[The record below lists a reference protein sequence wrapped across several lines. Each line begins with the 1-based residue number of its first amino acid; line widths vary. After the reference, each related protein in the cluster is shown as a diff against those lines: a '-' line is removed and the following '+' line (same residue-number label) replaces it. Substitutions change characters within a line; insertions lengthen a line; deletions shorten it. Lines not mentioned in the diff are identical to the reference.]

1 MNQPTLVTLGRAC
14 LTLALLLSLK
24 AAAAAQDLS
33 ALRPQGL
40 DAYEAEA
47 ADSVEVTLDA
57 RILQT
62 AAKAIPDKE
71 PDARAVKALLA
82 GLKGVYVRAFRFDRE
97 GAYRVTEVEA
107 LRARFQSPEW
117 SRVVGVRSRRYGDNV
132 DVFVSAS
139 GAQLTGLGV
148 VIAAPKELVYV
159 QVSGPVD
166 LERLRDIEG
175 RFRVPRLE
183 LYREGKE

>member
-1 MNQPTLVTLGRAC
+1 MNRPTLLMLWRAC

-24 AAAAAQDLS
+24 AAAAAQDVS
-33 ALRPQGL
+33 PLRPPGL
-40 DAYEAEA
+40 DAYEASA
-47 ADSVEVTLDA
+47 SDSVEVTLDA
-57 RILQT
+57 RIIQT
-62 AAKAIPDKE
+62 AAKALSDKE
-71 PDARAVKALLA
+71 PDERAVKLLLA
-82 GLKGVYVRAFRFDRE
+82 GLKGVYVRAFQFERE
-97 GAYRVTEVEA
+97 AAYRDADVEA
-107 LRARFQSPEW
+107 LRARFRSPEW

-139 GAQLTGLGV
+139 GAQLNGLAV

-159 QVSGPVD
+159 QVSGPID

-175 RFRVPRLE
+175 RFRFPKLE

>member
-1 MNQPTLVTLGRAC
+1 MKRPTLATLRRAC
-14 LTLALLLSLK
+14 LTLALLLSLNT
-24 AAAAAQDLS
+24 AARAQDLS
-33 ALRPQGL
+33 ALRPPGL
-40 DAYEAEA
+40 DAYEADA
-47 ADSVEVTLDA
+47 TDSVEVTLDA

-71 PDARAVKALLA
+71 PDERAYKALLA
-82 GLKGVYVRAFRFDRE
+82 GLKGVYVRAFRFERE
-97 GAYRVTEVEA
+97 GAYRAADVDA
-107 LRARFQSPEW
+107 LRARFRSPEW

-139 GAQLTGLGV
+139 GAQLNGLGV
-148 VIAAPKELVYV
+148 VVASPKELVYV
-159 QVSGPVD
+159 QISGPVD

>member
-1 MNQPTLVTLGRAC
+1 MNQPTLVTLRRAC
-14 LTLALLLSLK
+14 LTLALLISLNT
-24 AAAAAQDLS
+24 AAAAQDIDS
-33 ALRPQGL
+33 LRPPGL
-40 DAYEAEA
+40 DAYEASA
-47 ADSVEVTLDA
+47 TDSVEVTLDA

-62 AAKAIPDKE
+62 AAKAMPDKE

-82 GLKGVYVRAFRFDRE
+82 GLKGVYVRAFTFERE
-97 GAYRVTEVEA
+97 GAYRVADVEA
-107 LRARFQSPEW
+107 LRARFRSPEW

-148 VIAAPKELVYV
+148 VIASPKELVYV
-159 QVSGPVD
+159 QVSGPFD
-166 LERLRDIEG
+166 LERLRDLEG
-175 RFRVPRLE
+175 RFRVPKLE

>member
-1 MNQPTLVTLGRAC
+1 MNQPTLVTLRRAC
-14 LTLALLLSLK
+14 IALALLLSVNT
-24 AAAAAQDLS
+24 AAAAQDVN
-33 ALRPQGL
+33 ALRPPGL

-47 ADSVEVTLDA
+47 TDSVEVTLDA

-62 AAKAIPDKE
+62 AANAMPDRE
-71 PDARAVKALLA
+71 PDERAVKALLE
-82 GLKGVYVRAFRFDRE
+82 GLKGVYVRAFKFERE
-97 GAYRVTEVEA
+97 GAYRAADVDA

-117 SRVVGVRSRRYGDNV
+117 SRVVGVRSRRYGGNV

-139 GAQLTGLGV
+139 GSQLNGLGV
-148 VIAAPKELVYV
+148 VIASPRELVYV

-166 LERLRDIEG
+166 LERLRDLEG

-183 LYREGKE
+183 LYMEGKE

>member
-1 MNQPTLVTLGRAC
+1 MNQHTPVTRGRAC
-14 LTLALLLSLK
+14 IALALLFSLN
-24 AAAAAQDLS
+24 AAAPAQDLG
-33 ALRPQGL
+33 ALRPPGL

-47 ADSVEVTLDA
+47 TDSVEVTLDA

-71 PDARAVKALLA
+71 PDERAVKALLA
-82 GLKGVYVRAFRFDRE
+82 GLKGVYVHAFQFDRE
-97 GAYRVTEVEA
+97 GAYRAADVDA

-139 GAQLTGLGV
+139 GAQLNGLAV
-148 VIAAPKELVYV
+148 IIAAPKELVYV

-175 RFRVPRLE
+175 RFRFPRLE

>member
-1 MNQPTLVTLGRAC
+1 MNQPTLVRAC
-14 LTLALLLSLK
+14 LALALLFSLNT
-24 AAAAAQDLS
+24 AAAAQDVNS
-33 ALRPQGL
+33 LRPPGL

-47 ADSVEVTLDA
+47 AQSVEVTLDA

-62 AAKAIPDKE
+62 AAKAIPDKG
-71 PDARAVKALLA
+71 PDERAVKALLA
-82 GLKGVYVRAFRFDRE
+82 GLKGVYVRALRFDRE
-97 GAYRVTEVEA
+97 GAYRAADVDA

-117 SRVVGVRSRRYGDNV
+117 SRVVGVRSRRYGGNV

-139 GAQLTGLGV
+139 GSQLNGIGV
-148 VIAAPKELVYV
+148 VISSPKELIYV
-159 QVSGPVD
+159 HVSGPVD
-166 LERLRDIEG
+166 LERLRAIEG

>member
-1 MNQPTLVTLGRAC
+1 MNQPTLLTLWRAC
-14 LTLALLLSLK
+14 LALAFLFSMK
-24 AAAAAQDLS
+24 TAAAAQDLNS
-33 ALRPQGL
+33 LRPPGL

-47 ADSVEVTLDA
+47 SGSVEVTLDA

-71 PDARAVKALLA
+71 PDERAVKALLA
-82 GLKGVYVRAFRFDRE
+82 GLKGVYVRAFQFDRE
-97 GAYRVTEVEA
+97 GAYRAADVEA
-107 LRARFQSPEW
+107 LRARFQSSEW
-117 SRVVGVRSRRYGDNV
+117 SRVVGVRSRRYGGNV

-139 GAQLTGLGV
+139 GTQLTGLGV
-148 VIAAPKELVYV
+148 VIASPKDLVYV
-159 QVSGPVD
+159 QVSGPID

-175 RFRVPRLE
+175 RFRVPKLE

>member
-1 MNQPTLVTLGRAC
+1 MNQPTLLTLWRAC
-14 LTLALLLSLK
+14 LALALLISLK
-24 AAAAAQDLS
+24 ASTAAQDVG
-33 ALRPQGL
+33 ALRPPGL
-40 DAYEAEA
+40 DAYESQAT
-47 ADSVEVTLDA
+47 DSVEVTLDA

-71 PDARAVKALLA
+71 PDERAIKALLA
-82 GLKGVYVRAFRFDRE
+82 GLKGVYVRAFQFERE
-97 GAYRVTEVEA
+97 GAYRAADVDA
-107 LRARFQSPEW
+107 LRARFQSPGW

-139 GAQLTGLGV
+139 GAQLNGLGV
-148 VIAAPKELVYV
+148 IIASPKELIYV
-159 QVSGPVD
+159 QVAGPLD

-175 RFRVPRLE
+175 RFRVPKLE

>member
-1 MNQPTLVTLGRAC
+1 MNQLTLVTLRRAC
-14 LTLALLLSLK
+14 LALALLLSVNTT
-24 AAAAAQDLS
+24 AHAQDINS
-33 ALRPQGL
+33 LRPPGL

-47 ADSVEVTLDA
+47 TDSVEVTLDA

-62 AAKAIPDKE
+62 AAKAMPDRE
-71 PDARAVKALLA
+71 PGERAVKALLA
-82 GLKGVYVRAFRFDRE
+82 GLKGVYVRAFQFDRE
-97 GAYRVTEVEA
+97 GAYRAADAEA

-139 GAQLTGLGV
+139 GAQLNGLGV
-148 VIAAPKELVYV
+148 VVASPKELVYV

-166 LERLRDIEG
+166 LERLRAIEG

>member
-1 MNQPTLVTLGRAC
+1 MNQPKLVRAC
-14 LTLALLLSLK
+14 LTLALLISLQ
-24 AAAAAQDLS
+24 AAAAAQDVNS
-33 ALRPQGL
+33 LRPPGL

-47 ADSVEVTLDA
+47 AQSVEVTLDA

-71 PDARAVKALLA
+71 PDERAVKELLA

-97 GAYRVTEVEA
+97 GAYRAADVEA
-107 LRARFQSPEW
+107 LRARFQSPGW
-117 SRVVGVRSRRYGDNV
+117 SRVVNVRSRRYGGNV

-139 GAQLTGLGV
+139 GSQLNGIGV
-148 VIAAPKELVYV
+148 VIAAAKELVYV

-166 LERLRDIEG
+166 FERLRAIEG

>member
-1 MNQPTLVTLGRAC
+1 MNQLTLVTLPRAC
-14 LTLALLLSLK
+14 IALALLFSLNT
-24 AAAAAQDLS
+24 AAAAQDVNS
-33 ALRPQGL
+33 LRPPGL

-47 ADSVEVTLDA
+47 TDSVEVTLDA

-71 PDARAVKALLA
+71 PDERAVKALLA
-82 GLKGVYVRAFRFDRE
+82 GLKGVYVRAFRFERE
-97 GAYRVTEVEA
+97 GAYRAADVDA

-148 VIAAPKELVYV
+148 VIASPKELIYV

-166 LERLRDIEG
+166 LERLRDLEG

>member
-24 AAAAAQDLS
+24 TAAAAQDVS
-33 ALRPQGL
+33 SLRPQGL

-47 ADSVEVTLDA
+47 TDSVEVTLDA

-71 PDARAVKALLA
+71 PDERAVKELLS
-82 GLKGVYVRAFRFDRE
+82 GLKGVYVRAFEFERE
-97 GAYRVTEVEA
+97 GAYRAADVEA

-117 SRVVGVRSRRYGDNV
+117 SRVVGVRSRRHSGNV

-139 GAQLTGLGV
+139 GPQVTGLGV
-148 VIAAPKELVYV
+148 VIAAPKELIYV

-166 LERLRDIEG
+166 LEKLRVLEG

>member
-1 MNQPTLVTLGRAC
+1 MA
-14 LTLALLLSLK
+14 LALLISLNT
-24 AAAAAQDLS
+24 AAAAQDVDS
-33 ALRPQGL
+33 LRPPGL

-47 ADSVEVTLDA
+47 AQSVEVTLDA

-62 AAKAIPDKE
+62 AAKAVPDKG
-71 PDARAVKALLA
+71 PDERAVKALLA
-82 GLKGVYVRAFRFDRE
+82 GLKGVYVRAFKFDRE
-97 GAYRVTEVEA
+97 GAYRAADVDA

-117 SRVVGVRSRRYGDNV
+117 SRAVGVRSRRYGGDV

-139 GAQLTGLGV
+139 GARLTGLGV
-148 VIAAPKELVYV
+148 IIAAPKELVYV
-159 QVSGPVD
+159 QVLGPLD
-166 LERLRDIEG
+166 LESLRAIEG

>member
-1 MNQPTLVTLGRAC
+1 MNQPTLVTLRRAC
-14 LTLALLLSLK
+14 LALALLISLK
-24 AAAAAQDLS
+24 AAAAAQDVNS
-33 ALRPQGL
+33 LRPPGL

-47 ADSVEVTLDA
+47 TQSVEVTLDA

-62 AAKAIPDKE
+62 AAKAISDKE
-71 PDARAVKALLA
+71 PDERAVKELLA

-97 GAYRVTEVEA
+97 GAYRAADVDA
-107 LRARFQSPEW
+107 LRARFQSPGW
-117 SRVVGVRSRRYGDNV
+117 SRVVGVRSRRYGGNV

-139 GAQLTGLGV
+139 GSQLNGLGV
-148 VIAAPKELVYV
+148 VIAAAKELVYV

-166 LERLRDIEG
+166 LERLRAIEG

-183 LYREGKE
+183 LYTEEKE

>member
-1 MNQPTLVTLGRAC
+1 MNRTALMTLRRAC
-14 LTLALLLSLK
+14 VTLALLLSSG
-24 AAAAAQDLS
+24 AAAAAQDLNS
-33 ALRPQGL
+33 LRPPNI

-57 RILQT
+57 LILQA
-62 AAKAIPDKE
+62 AAKAIPEK
-71 PDARAVKALLA
+71 DADDRAVKALLA

-97 GAYRVTEVEA
+97 GAYRAADADA
-107 LRARFQSPEW
+107 LRARFQSSEW
-117 SRVVGVRSRRYGDNV
+117 SRVVGVRSRRYGGNV

-139 GAQLTGLGV
+139 GSQLKGIGV
-148 VIAAPKELVYV
+148 VIAGAKDLIYV
-159 QVSGPVD
+159 QVAGPID
-166 LERLRDIEG
+166 LEKLRDLEG